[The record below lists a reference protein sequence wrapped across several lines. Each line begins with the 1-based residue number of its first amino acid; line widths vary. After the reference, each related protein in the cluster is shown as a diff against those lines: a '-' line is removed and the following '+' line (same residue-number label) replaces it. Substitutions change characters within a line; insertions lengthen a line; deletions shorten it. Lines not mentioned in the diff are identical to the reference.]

1 MQVLAALRRGRD
13 GLAAREGVTGG
24 GASRACRSG
33 GRVALLTT
41 ALAVLLLAT
50 PAKGAFSYTQACGD
64 QSYDKANKIVYC
76 NGRPSKN
83 FPKGPLDMTFP
94 SDVVAMY
101 VVGWRR
107 RRSFQKR
114 HENHAPHAHCLSHT
128 LTLLPL
134 LIPHTPQIPPIE
146 RPARGERDALR
157 RPDRA
162 PPPVSS
168 PEDLPDER
176 SMKPVACQPYPP
188 PHTGSP

>member
-1 MQVLAALRRGRD
+1 MQALAALRPGRD
-13 GLAAREGVTGG
+13 GRAAREGVTGG

-33 GRVALLTT
+33 GRVALLMTV
-41 ALAVLLLAT
+41 LAVLLLAT

-107 RRSFQKR
+107 RSFRCGTRITARS
-114 HENHAPHAHCLSHT
+114 LSHT
-128 LTLLPL
+128 HSPSCRSQSPPLPRYLQSNGLLEVKETLFAGLT
-134 LIPHTPQIPPIE
+134 E
-146 RPARGERDALR
+146 LR
-157 RPDRA
+157 H
-162 PPPVSS
+162 
-168 PEDLPDER
+168 L
-176 SMKPVACQPYPP
+176 
-188 PHTGSP
+188 

>member
-1 MQVLAALRRGRD
+1 MLAKTAMQALAALRPGRD
-13 GLAAREGVTGG
+13 GRAAREGVAGG
-24 GASRACRSG
+24 GAPRACRSG
-33 GRVALLTT
+33 RRMALLTT

-107 RRSFQKR
+107 RRSFQKW
-114 HENHAPHAHCLSHT
+114 HENHAPHAHCLTHT
-128 LTLLPL
+128 
-134 LIPHTPQIPPIE
+134 HPP
-146 RPARGERDALR
+146 AALN
-157 RPDRA
+157 
-162 PPPVSS
+162 
-168 PEDLPDER
+168 
-176 SMKPVACQPYPP
+176 P
-188 PHTGSP
+188 PHSPDTSNRTACSR